1 MDEKKITKQRL
12 DQLPNDNASLEEWKL
27 WGNRIIA
34 QYVELK
40 KREDERIKEIR
51 KLKKDV
57 KKKQKANG
65 WYKQKI
71 KEYEEGV
78 DPEPWELPKFLKNL
92 MFWKN

>member
-34 QYVELK
+34 QYIELK

-78 DPEPWELPKFLKNL
+78 DPKPWELPKFLKNL